1 MVLSGS
7 GNSEN
12 ILRAIAEAKLI
23 GMHTV
28 GILGFDG
35 GKAKPMLDSVFH
47 FDINDM
53 QISEDIQVIIGH
65 MLMKSLYQAIS
76 QYQQDTLDFPSAR
89 A

>member
-1 MVLSGS
+1 VQALQQ
-7 GNSEN
+7 
-12 ILRAIAEAKLI
+12 AKLC
-23 GMHTV
+23 GMTTYAIV
-28 GILGFDG
+28 GFDG
-35 GKAKPMLDSVFH
+35 GKSAKIADHVIH
-47 FDINDM
+47 ANVQDM